1 MVLARR
7 AVWLVL
13 AMVVAPLAARADAN
27 QKNSSAAWRQA
38 DRCAQQAFQ
47 KFPDYT
53 AESNAKREAARRAC
67 LRDHRLPEP
76 GSAAAPPP
84 SQGKL

>member
-53 AESNAKREAARRAC
+53 TESNAKREAARRAC

>member
-1 MVLARR
+1 
-7 AVWLVL
+7 VL

>member
-1 MVLARR
+1 MVWARR
-7 AVWLVL
+7 AVWL
-13 AMVVAPLAARADAN
+13 ALAAALLPHVAQADMN

-38 DRCAQQAFQ
+38 DHCAQQAFQ

-53 AESNAKREAARRAC
+53 PESNAKREAARRAC